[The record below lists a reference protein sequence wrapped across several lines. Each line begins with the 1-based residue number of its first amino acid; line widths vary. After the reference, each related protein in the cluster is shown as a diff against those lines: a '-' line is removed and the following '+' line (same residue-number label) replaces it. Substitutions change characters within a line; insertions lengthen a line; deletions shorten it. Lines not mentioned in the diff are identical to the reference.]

1 MSGSKYNV
9 IYADPPWYFREGIPS
24 VKGSNYTNTKLEDHY
39 PTMRNNELEEFFTET
54 VSGIAAD
61 DCVLIMWTTDAHLDF
76 AIRLGTLAG
85 FTYKTV
91 AFVWNKKTPRGNQ
104 VCYMVKWTM
113 KGTEIALLF
122 TKGRAHKLLRAR
134 NVRQLVEAERREHS
148 RKPDEVAE
156 RIEQMFP
163 DSSKIELFARTQ
175 RPGWDSH
182 GNEVDKF

>member
-1 MSGSKYNV
+1 
-9 IYADPPWYFREGIPS
+9 
-24 VKGSNYTNTKLEDHY
+24 
-39 PTMRNNELEEFFTET
+39 
-54 VSGIAAD
+54 
-61 DCVLIMWTTDAHLDF
+61 
-76 AIRLGTLAG
+76 
-85 FTYKTV
+85 
-91 AFVWNKKTPRGNQ
+91 
-104 VCYMVKWTM
+104 M

-148 RKPDEVAE
+148 RKPDEVDE

-163 DSSKIELFARTQ
+163 DSQKIELFARTQ